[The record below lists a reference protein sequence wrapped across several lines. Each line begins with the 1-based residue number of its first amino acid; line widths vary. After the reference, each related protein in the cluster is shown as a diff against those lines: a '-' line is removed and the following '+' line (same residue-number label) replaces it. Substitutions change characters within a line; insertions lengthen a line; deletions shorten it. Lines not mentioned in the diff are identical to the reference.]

1 MALDT
6 GLVSGGSLPAHR
18 YLEDIRASTP
28 SAIQEAVQVSKDS
41 VSIFLQTHDRRA
53 FHLMSPHLRPSGG
66 FGAGGR
72 GIGLI
77 QLVSILIRA
86 N

>member
-28 SAIQEAVQVSKDS
+28 SAIQEAVQASKDS
-41 VSIFLQTHDRRA
+41 VSI
-53 FHLMSPHLRPSGG
+53 SPHPGNGG
-66 FGAGGR
+66 
-72 GIGLI
+72 L
-77 QLVSILIRA
+77 ST
-86 N
+86 

>member
-28 SAIQEAVQVSKDS
+28 SAIQEAVQASKDS
-41 VSIFLQTHDRRA
+41 VSIFLQTHDRWA
-53 FHLMSPHLRPSGG
+53 FHLMSPHLRPSEG
-66 FGAGGR
+66 FGGWR
-72 GIGLI
+72 
-77 QLVSILIRA
+77 QRDWFNSIISTSI